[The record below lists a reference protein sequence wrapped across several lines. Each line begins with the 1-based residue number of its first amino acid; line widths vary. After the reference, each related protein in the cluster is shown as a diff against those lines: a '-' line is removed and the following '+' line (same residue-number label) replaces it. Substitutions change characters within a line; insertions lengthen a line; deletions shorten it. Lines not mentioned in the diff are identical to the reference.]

1 MGVLP
6 EIPFMKQKI
15 VLIIAILMGLLA
27 FVLTHSYLKAERAKL
42 LRGYQKII
50 VLVAKVDLP
59 AGTLLT
65 LEDLA
70 KKSVFQSA
78 VGGNIFLTEDLARLE
93 NKKLLYPLKRGE
105 PVWWSHVDLPRGNR
119 RGLAPKIRIGMRAI
133 SISVSGEN
141 AVSGLVQPNDRV
153 DILGTFTMPSRE
165 VAGEEETVTF
175 TLLQDVS
182 VLATGDQLANEDF
195 GSTRGSRA
203 RGYSTVTL
211 ELTMEEAEVL
221 VFAQT
226 VKGAL
231 TLSLRNPE
239 DVLFK
244 ENLPEINFKEMQSR
258 LETLNIDRQRFV
270 RKKTINSSR

>member
-1 MGVLP
+1 
-6 EIPFMKQKI
+6 
-15 VLIIAILMGLLA
+15 
-27 FVLTHSYLKAERAKL
+27 
-42 LRGYQKII
+42 
-50 VLVAKVDLP
+50 
-59 AGTLLT
+59 
-65 LEDLA
+65 
-70 KKSVFQSA
+70 
-78 VGGNIFLTEDLARLE
+78 
-93 NKKLLYPLKRGE
+93 
-105 PVWWSHVDLPRGNR
+105 
-119 RGLAPKIRIGMRAI
+119 
-133 SISVSGEN
+133 
-141 AVSGLVQPNDRV
+141 
-153 DILGTFTMPSRE
+153 
-165 VAGEEETVTF
+165 VTF